1 MQSSKIPDSCLRI
14 FEIFAN
20 NEVRSSEV
28 ISKTWKGHNK
38 TKLAGCS
45 VPEIRVLHFG
55 CKIDKMAKKVV
66 SIIGI
71 QYNKLY
77 RSRAELPSVLW
88 NQYYEPSVS
97 YNQELSVPCVEES
110 VIYGS
115 STNCIRH

>member
-66 SIIGI
+66 SIIGM

-77 RSRAELPSVLW
+77 RS
-88 NQYYEPSVS
+88 
-97 YNQELSVPCVEES
+97 
-110 VIYGS
+110 
-115 STNCIRH
+115 